1 MTVTPIYAAL
11 LALLYIALSAQVIL
25 YRRRNRVSLGD
36 GGQKELAQLVR
47 AHGNCAEY
55 GTLGIVLLAIVELQ
69 GAAPGWAVHGLGLML
84 LVGRILHGYA
94 FSRFP
99 MIMGLQVPGMAL
111 TLFMI
116 VFSALAL
123 LAGALL

>member
-1 MTVTPIYAAL
+1 MTVTPIYAGL
-11 LALLYIALSAQVIL
+11 LALLYVALAAQVIR

-55 GTLGIVLLAIVELQ
+55 GTLGIVLLALVELQ
-69 GAAPGWAVHGLGLML
+69 GTAPALAVHGLGCML

-99 MIMGLQVPGMAL
+99 MVMGLRVPGMAL

-123 LAGALL
+123 LAGALI